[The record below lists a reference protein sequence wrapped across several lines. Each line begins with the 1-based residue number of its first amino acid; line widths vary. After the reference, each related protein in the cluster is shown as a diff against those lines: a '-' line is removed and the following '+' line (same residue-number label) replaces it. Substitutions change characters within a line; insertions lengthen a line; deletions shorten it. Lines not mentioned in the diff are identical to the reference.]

1 MGQRMRRCAC
11 CGCYFR
17 PEPRVKGQ
25 RYCGKRR
32 CQQARKNKWQRQKLK
47 IDIDHQSTKQE
58 SQQVWLESNEG
69 YWKRYRHKNPNYV
82 ERNRQLQRVRDRRR
96 SDAAKNRLD
105 FADLAKKDALASFF
119 VEDTMRYFLLPAADN
134 LAKKDMIMVKIVPIP
149 PG

>member
-1 MGQRMRRCAC
+1 
-11 CGCYFR
+11 
-17 PEPRVKGQ
+17 
-25 RYCGKRR
+25 
-32 CQQARKNKWQRQKLK
+32 
-47 IDIDHQSTKQE
+47 
-58 SQQVWLESNEG
+58 
-69 YWKRYRHKNPNYV
+69 
-82 ERNRQLQRVRDRRR
+82 LQRVRDRRR